1 MKSKG
6 TAPAPV
12 KLKYF
17 EASFE
22 GSPELSFEEKLDA
35 LRKIGRDA
43 AEAFPAKY
51 QKLKDWFEKYDQPK
65 LLGFAFYYFI
75 TAPAGYDEEAVTGGL
90 EFPPYYLELLQA
102 FSLTMPRSYKPEPF
116 SEEVYRFKDDLKTVG
131 ELIKHKHFDLP
142 ETIKT
147 VDELP
152 AYLLRTEMMMQTTA
166 VRNWSYEHKMRAV
179 TQDLAGGSARSL
191 VMFMDL
197 IRSSFCVCSI
207 K

>member
-1 MKSKG
+1 MPTSRNRKKKKSIKKKKEPSLDQIKNTMKSKG

-75 TAPAGYDEEAVTGGL
+75 TALIPYIIIVSANVCLLSLEVTIPGFILISRL
-90 EFPPYYLELLQA
+90 EYHLA
-102 FSLTMPRSYKPEPF
+102 
-116 SEEVYRFKDDLKTVG
+116 KTVAYSKCG
-131 ELIKHKHFDLP
+131 E
-142 ETIKT
+142 T
-147 VDELP
+147 
-152 AYLLRTEMMMQTTA
+152 YM
-166 VRNWSYEHKMRAV
+166 
-179 TQDLAGGSARSL
+179 
-191 VMFMDL
+191 
-197 IRSSFCVCSI
+197 SI
-207 K
+207 TY